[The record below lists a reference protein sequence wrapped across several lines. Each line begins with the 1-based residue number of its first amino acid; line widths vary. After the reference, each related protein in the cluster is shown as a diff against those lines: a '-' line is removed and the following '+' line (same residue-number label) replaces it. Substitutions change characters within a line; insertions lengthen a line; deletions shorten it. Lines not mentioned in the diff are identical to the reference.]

1 MRISYW
7 SSHVCATVL
16 RSSLSRRARFVVTPP
31 AYNLSTAAAGFKS
44 LSLPSPLR
52 TALNLVVSLLLT
64 FLGLL
69 FVTFIIGRVVPID
82 PVLAIVGDRAP
93 GHVVERVREEL
104 GLNRPLYEQFA
115 IYVWDVLQGDL
126 GTSVLTANPVIE
138 DIKRVF
144 PATLELATVATL
156 FGVL

>member
-1 MRISYW
+1 MR
-7 SSHVCATVL
+7 C
-16 RSSLSRRARFVVTPP
+16 RRARFVVTTP
-31 AYNLSTAAAGFKS
+31 ADNLSTAGAGFKS

-104 GLNRPLYEQFA
+104 GLNRPPYENGRSSCRERVCQ
-115 IYVWDVLQGDL
+115 
-126 GTSVLTANPVIE
+126 SVSIAV
-138 DIKRVF
+138 
-144 PATLELATVATL
+144 VAVPL
-156 FGVL
+156 KQKK

>member
-1 MRISYW
+1 MR
-7 SSHVCATVL
+7 C
-16 RSSLSRRARFVVTPP
+16 RRARFVVTTP
-31 AYNLSTAAAGFKS
+31 ADNLSTAGAGFKS

-93 GHVVERVREEL
+93 DHVVERVSEER
-104 GLNRPLYEQFA
+104 GLNRTHYEQFA
-115 IYVWDVLQGDL
+115 IYVWAGLQGDL
-126 GTSVLTANPVIE
+126 GNPGTN
-138 DIKRVF
+138 
-144 PATLELATVATL
+144 ATP
-156 FGVL
+156 